1 MRESPFKDE
10 TSRLRE
16 ILSLNA
22 RPIIAQF
29 WLVPSSRDFHAHRLV
44 PVAVKAV
51 FVKHREGILPQTWH
65 IPVPVTFASV
75 ECMNLQDI
83 WNQIDV
89 EIAQLKQVKAI
100 LAGIGMSGD
109 GGKKS
114 IGKHTM
120 SPEGRAR
127 IIAAQRKRWAAVH
140 KAARLANR
148 KKLPGK
154 TKPPTL
160 TTKA

>member
-1 MRESPFKDE
+1 
-10 TSRLRE
+10 
-16 ILSLNA
+16 
-22 RPIIAQF
+22 
-29 WLVPSSRDFHAHRLV
+29 
-44 PVAVKAV
+44 
-51 FVKHREGILPQTWH
+51 
-65 IPVPVTFASV
+65 
-75 ECMNLQDI
+75 MNLQDI

-154 TKPPTL
+154 TKPPPL